1 MTVSIALL
9 GAGRIGRVHARAVT
23 SVAGVRL
30 AAIADANAEA
40 AGEIAAL
47 YETLVS
53 TIDDIAA
60 DDNIDAVI
68 IATPTG
74 THADLIEKF
83 ARAGK
88 AIFCEKPV
96 DLDSARARQCLAVV
110 EETGARLMLGFNRRF
125 DPNFQAL
132 KQTIADGK
140 IGNPEML
147 HIVSRD
153 PAPPPISYLAS
164 SGGFFKD
171 MTIHDFDMSRF
182 LLGEEIETVQ
192 ASGSALIDPEIG
204 KIGDFD
210 SASTILTTVSG
221 RQCTISNSRRATFGY
236 DQRIEVL
243 GSKGAVSAENLRP
256 ASIEL
261 ATAEGFL
268 RPPIYD
274 FFMTRYVDAF
284 AAEIRSFAENLKSGA
299 AMSPSGNDGLKALEI
314 AEAADLSAREKR
326 LVYVSEI
333 RG

>member
-9 GAGRIGRVHARAVT
+9 GAGRIGRVHARAVA
-23 SVAGVRL
+23 SVAGVKL

-47 YETLVS
+47 YETGVS

-83 ARAGK
+83 ARASK

-110 EETGARLMLGFNRRF
+110 AETGARLMLGFNRRF

-299 AMSPSGNDGLKALEI
+299 AMSPSGDDGLKALEI